1 MLVAGR
7 HLDVLWLREPSVP
20 LINTV
25 VFARRGNILALRVLS
40 WTLALCDCRAA
51 AVEGD
56 AWRGGEAMDEW
67 KADYLYGGTGAGAR
81 SSKGLRKRK
90 ASGRGSPVMANG
102 SMMKGVL
109 GEGPDVEY

>member
-1 MLVAGR
+1 MY
-7 HLDVLWLREPSVP
+7 
-20 LINTV
+20 
-25 VFARRGNILALRVLS
+25 VLS
-40 WTLALCDCRAA
+40 WTLVLCDCRAA

-56 AWRGGEAMDEW
+56 AWRGGDAMDEW
-67 KADYLYGGTGAGAR
+67 KADYLYGGAGAGAR

-109 GEGPDVEY
+109 GEGPEVEY